1 MPDLV
6 DLLLMGSTGFV
17 AAIAIWCLTQ
27 AYRIAEANV
36 VAPFEYSSVVWLV
49 LAGYLIWGEVPELMT
64 VIGGT
69 LIIAAGVYVLTASRW
84 SG

>member
-1 MPDLV
+1 
-6 DLLLMGSTGFV
+6 
-17 AAIAIWCLTQ
+17 
-27 AYRIAEANV
+27 
-36 VAPFEYSSVVWLV
+36 VVWLV

-69 LIIAAGVYVLTASRW
+69 LIIAAGVYVLTASRR